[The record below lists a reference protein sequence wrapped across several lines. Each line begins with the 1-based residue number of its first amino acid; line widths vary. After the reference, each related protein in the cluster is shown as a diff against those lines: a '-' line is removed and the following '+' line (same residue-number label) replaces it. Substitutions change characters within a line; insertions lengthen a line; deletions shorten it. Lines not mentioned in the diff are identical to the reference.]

1 MPRGTVYRFTGHQ
14 VATAIAAGGGIPM
27 LRACRPGRCWA
38 TYRGMG
44 PIAVG
49 MMATLIAAL
58 GALRAHSDTIVLR
71 GGGQVEGKVMP
82 DPKDKEKVQ
91 VWLLKGRTPLSF
103 RKGQIAEVIS
113 KASALD
119 DYFDKKKKAPANAA
133 RGNSDLGTWCEQN
146 KLTDL
151 ARLHFEGA
159 LLIDKSF
166 EPAHKK
172 LGHVFH
178 GGYWVTRDEL
188 NSIQGLVKYKGRW
201 ISAEE
206 RLQREAEDKALA
218 ATAEWVQRIKMLR
231 QAIMSS
237 TTDRRREAESQLMAI
252 HEAEAVGALLRV
264 LGNDEPPMRILLS
277 QILSNIPEDR
287 ATLGLVKQILA
298 EPSPNVRPIIFEK
311 LRERDRSTVVRSLTR
326 ALGSEQIMVVNRA
339 AWTLNNLVAV
349 ETVPALIRALLSY
362 EQQIVMVPPNNA
374 NAGSIGGPGGPVAPL
389 AVTNGGAAFMT
400 QPVVAPGVVAFGT
413 VSTPAYGL
421 PGLGL
426 TTGAQI
432 NTQAEPRLVTFTY
445 RNTEVLAALQKL
457 TGQDFDYDIVAWRRW
472 VSREYN
478 PTPKQA
484 RRVPQP

>member
-1 MPRGTVYRFTGHQ
+1 MP
-14 VATAIAAGGGIPM
+14 
-27 LRACRPGRCWA
+27 RACRPRRCWLKKVAGSLSAVALMAYLVAGFGA
-38 TYRGMG
+38 TSAR
-44 PIAVG
+44 
-49 MMATLIAAL
+49 
-58 GALRAHSDTIVLR
+58 SDTIMLR
-71 GGGQVEGKVMP
+71 GGGQVEGKVVP

-91 VWLLKGRTPLSF
+91 VWLLKGRTPLSL
-103 RKGQIAEVIS
+103 RKGQIAEVLT

-119 DYFDKKKKAPANAA
+119 DYFDKKKKAPQTPQ
-133 RGNSDLGTWCEQN
+133 GQFDLGTWCEQN

-159 LLIDKSF
+159 LTIDKSF

-172 LGHVFH
+172 LGHIYH

-201 ISAEE
+201 VSAEE
-206 RLQREAEDKALA
+206 RSQREAEDKALA
-218 ATAEWVQRIKMLR
+218 VKNEWVQRIKQLR
-231 QAIMSS
+231 NSIQSS

-252 HEAEAVGALLRV
+252 REAEAVGALLRV

-277 QILSNIPEDR
+277 QVLSNIPEEQ

-298 EPSPNVRPIIFEK
+298 EPNPNVRPIIFEK
-311 LRERDRSTVVRSLTR
+311 LKERDRPTVVRSLSR
-326 ALGSEQIMVVNRA
+326 ALASEQIMTINRA
-339 AWTLNNLVAV
+339 AWALNNLEAV
-349 ETVPALIRALLSY
+349 ETVPALIRALLTY
-362 EQQIVMVPPNNA
+362 EQQIVMVPPTNVNTPQ
-374 NAGSIGGPGGPVAPL
+374 IGGAGGLVPIGVN
-389 AVTNGGAAFMT
+389 NGGAAFMT

-426 TTGAQI
+426 NAGAQI
-432 NTQAEPRLVTFTY
+432 NTQAEPRVVTYTY

-457 TGQDFDYDIVAWRRW
+457 TGQDFDYNVPAWKEW

-478 PTPKQA
+478 PNPRPG